1 MPGLFVTATGT
12 EVGKTF
18 VTAGLLR
25 AARRAGWEVA
35 ALKPVLTGYAAA
47 DAADS
52 DAGRLLAAQDIA
64 VDDAAVAAI
73 SPWRYAAPMAP
84 DMAADAEGREP
95 PGLAAA
101 AAFCRARLVP
111 ERLTLIEGI
120 GGLMVPLDRRHTILD
135 LAAELAVPIL
145 LVSPTALGAISHA
158 LTAMAALAG
167 RALTPA
173 MLLLVESAGATI
185 PAAATR
191 DTLAAFCP
199 GIAIAVLS
207 RDPPEGAFDGLLA
220 TLAPSRHPRSTA

>member
-1 MPGLFVTATGT
+1 MLGLFVTATGT

-25 AARRAGWEVA
+25 AARRAGRPVA

-52 DAGRLLAAQDIA
+52 DAGRLLAAQDMA
-64 VDDAAVAAI
+64 TDDAAVAAI
-73 SPWRYAAPMAP
+73 SPWRYAAPMSP
-84 DMAADAEGREP
+84 DMAAAAEGRGA
-95 PGLAAA
+95 PGLAAVT
-101 AAFCRARLVP
+101 AFCRARLVP

-135 LAAELAVPIL
+135 LVAELDLPIL
-145 LVSPTALGAISHA
+145 LVAPTALGAISHA

-167 RALTPA
+167 RTLRPA
-173 MLLLVESAGATI
+173 MLLLVESPGATI

-191 DTLAAFCP
+191 ETLAAFCP
-199 GIAIAVLS
+199 GTPIVVLP
-207 RDPPEGAFDGLLA
+207 RDPPERAFDALLA
-220 TLAPSRHPRSTA
+220 TLAPSRHPRSAA